1 MSLPYLASRLYGTPL
16 LITRSKLDVILA
28 VLGSRLGWSSAE
40 AYPALP
46 VPRTA
51 ASPPA
56 PGIAL
61 IPIHGTLVRRSMG
74 LEAASGLTSYAEIG
88 ARLDAALADPEVKGI
103 LLDVDSP
110 GGEAGGVFELAQ
122 RIRTA
127 SRSKP
132 VWAHAN
138 DAAYSAAYAIAAAA
152 SRLTLSQTAGVGS
165 IGVIA
170 LHVDQS
176 AKDLQDGLAYRAVYA
191 GHHKND
197 FSPHAPLTPEAAS
210 ALQTEVDRLYGIF
223 VGSVAQMRGLSE
235 DAVQATE
242 ARLLFGHAAVDAGLA
257 DAVLSLDAVQ
267 AEFAAHLAGPATLL
281 PSLAAAMSRPA
292 SASPS
297 SSLTEHSM
305 HSTDLMDPPA
315 DAVPPATAALPSAAV
330 SVPVA
335 AAAYRNEAHA
345 IAELCLIAGA
355 PGRTAEFLGAGMTQ
369 DQVRRVLLD
378 ARASQPEISSRIT
391 ADAGTSASA
400 SPESNPL
407 MSAVKKLIS
416 RS

>member
-28 VLGSRLGWSSAE
+28 VLGSRLGWPSAE
-40 AYPALP
+40 AQPALP

-51 ASPPA
+51 ASPTA

-103 LLDVDSP
+103 LLDIDSP

-152 SRLTLSQTAGVGS
+152 SRLTLSQTAGIGS

-197 FSPHAPLTPEAAS
+197 FSPHQPLTPEAAS
-210 ALQTEVDRLYGIF
+210 ALQTEVDRLYAIF
-223 VGSVAQMRGLSE
+223 VGSVAQMRGLSQ
-235 DAVQATE
+235 DAVRATE
-242 ARLLFGHAAVDAGLA
+242 ARLLFGHGGVDAGLA
-257 DAVLSLDAVQ
+257 DAVLSLEDVQ
-267 AEFAAHLAGPATLL
+267 AEFAARLAGPTVLL
-281 PSLAAAMSRPA
+281 PSPAAVTPRPT
-292 SASPS
+292 SPSPS
-297 SSLTEHSM
+297 SSPTEHTM
-305 HSTDLMDPPA
+305 HSNDLMNPPA
-315 DAVPPATAALPSAAV
+315 DAVPPATAALSSVAAP
-330 SVPVA
+330 VPAA

-355 PGRTAEFLGAGMTQ
+355 PERTAEFLGAGMTQ

-391 ADAGTSASA
+391 AGAGTSAVA
-400 SPESNPL
+400 APESSPL